1 MYLICIHVIMV
12 SDQYIGNLLK
22 RDLLFG
28 FVTFLKE
35 LFVDCGWPK
44 QVAGI
49 PIAVSISIP
58 SSIPLS
64 MWGANIAFFPYLY
77 LCVKAQSDVEY
88 LSILILRHYCCQ
100 ATLLP
105 TYLNQRYKDP
115 LQPNSPIQH
124 SEQYSPFLYH

>member
-1 MYLICIHVIMV
+1 MLHVILV

-58 SSIPLS
+58 SSLS
-64 MWGANIAFFPYLY
+64 LGMWGANITFFPYLY
-77 LCVKAQSDVEY
+77 LCVKPQSNVEY
-88 LSILILRHYCCQ
+88 LSILVLRHYCCQ

-115 LQPNSPIQH
+115 LRPNSPIQRGK
-124 SEQYSPFLYH
+124 QYSPFLYH

>member
-1 MYLICIHVIMV
+1 MHLICIHVILV

-58 SSIPLS
+58 LG
-64 MWGANIAFFPYLY
+64 MWGANITFFPYLY

-88 LSILILRHYCCQ
+88 LSILVLHHYCCQ
-100 ATLLP
+100 AALLP
-105 TYLNQRYKDP
+105 TCLNQRYKDP
-115 LQPNSPIQH
+115 LPIQRGK
-124 SEQYSPFLYH
+124 QYSPFLYH